1 MYIHTLRVILPQLYL
16 FYYSFFSLLLCICI
30 ITLLVIFFFVDNN
43 QLYVFAHI
51 NGSKIQE
58 ITDNNDGIKILFTYE
73 PEKPIIDT
81 FTKLYFSVQDL
92 EGNHF
97 KDVKASVVVT
107 NGQRL
112 FKFQNITVTDGDFYV
127 EYIFPDDGTHQVIT
141 RIDTKTSIIPASF
154 SVFVPHQAPPSMLNP
169 FPLPPDGKYSL
180 GIIVSIILAIAIPI
194 IAVVALI
201 IVIKKH

>member
-1 MYIHTLRVILPQLYL
+1 LGVILQQLYL
-16 FYYSFFSLLLCICI
+16 FYYSFFSLFVCICI
-30 ITLLVIFFFVDNN
+30 ITLFAIFSFVEHN
-43 QLYVFAHI
+43 QFYAFGHL
-51 NGSKIQE
+51 NGSRVQE
-58 ITDNNDGIKILFTYE
+58 ITDNSDGINIQFTYE

-112 FKFQNITVTDGDFYV
+112 FKFQNITVTNGDFYV

-194 IAVVALI
+194 IAIVSLI

>member
-1 MYIHTLRVILPQLYL
+1 MIVP
-16 FYYSFFSLLLCICI
+16 FLCICI
-30 ITLLVIFFFVDNN
+30 ITLLAIFSFVEHN
-43 QLYVFAHI
+43 QFYAFGHL
-51 NGSKIQE
+51 NGSRVQE
-58 ITDNNDGIKILFTYE
+58 ITDNSDGIKIQFTYE

-92 EGNHF
+92 EGNHV

-180 GIIVSIILAIAIPI
+180 GIIVSIILAIVIPI
-194 IAVVALI
+194 IAVVSLI
-201 IVIKKH
+201 IVIKKHW

>member
-1 MYIHTLRVILPQLYL
+1 MYTLRVILQQLYL
-16 FYYSFFSLLLCICI
+16 FYYSFFSLFLCICI
-30 ITLLVIFFFVDNN
+30 ITLLAIFSFVEHN
-43 QLYVFAHI
+43 QFYAFGHL
-51 NGSKIQE
+51 NGSRVQE
-58 ITDNNDGIKILFTYE
+58 ITDNSDGIKIQFTYK

-169 FPLPPDGKYSL
+169 FPLPPDGQYSL
-180 GIIVSIILAIAIPI
+180 GIIVSIILAIVIPI
-194 IAVVALI
+194 IAVVSLI

>member
-1 MYIHTLRVILPQLYL
+1 MTL
-16 FYYSFFSLLLCICI
+16 
-30 ITLLVIFFFVDNN
+30 ITLLFVDNEF
-43 QLYVFAHI
+43 YVFAHI
-51 NGSKIQE
+51 NETRKQE
-58 ITDNNDGIKILFTYE
+58 LIDNSDGIKIEFTYE

-92 EGNHF
+92 EGKHI
-97 KDVKASVVVT
+97 KDFKASVTVT

-112 FKFQNITVTDGDFYV
+112 FKFQNITVIDGDFFV

-141 RIDTKTSIIPASF
+141 RIDTKTSITPASF

-180 GIIVSIILAIAIPI
+180 GIIISIILAIVIPI
-194 IAVVALI
+194 VAVISLI

>member
-1 MYIHTLRVILPQLYL
+1 MRILRQLNL
-16 FYYSFFSLLLCICI
+16 FYYSFFSLFLYTCLVTSLI
-30 ITLLVIFFFVDNN
+30 ILSFVDNN
-43 QLYVFAHI
+43 QFYVLGHL
-51 NGSKIQE
+51 NGSRIQE
-58 ITDNNDGIKILFTYE
+58 ITDNSDGIKIQFTYE

-92 EGNHF
+92 EGNHI
-97 KDVKASVVVT
+97 KDVKAFVIVT

-112 FKFQNITVTDGDFYV
+112 FKFQNISATDGDFYV

-141 RIDTKTSIIPASF
+141 RIDTKTTIIPASF
-154 SVFVPHQAPPSMLNP
+154 SVFVPHQSPPSILNP

-180 GIIVSIILAIAIPI
+180 GILVSIMLAIAIPI
-194 IAVVALI
+194 VAIISLI

>member
-1 MYIHTLRVILPQLYL
+1 MYIHTLRVILRQLYL

-30 ITLLVIFFFVDNN
+30 VTSLTIFSFVDNN
-43 QLYVFAHI
+43 QFYAFAHL
-51 NGSKIQE
+51 NGSRIQE
-58 ITDNNDGIKILFTYE
+58 ITDNSDGIKIQFTYE
-73 PEKPIIDT
+73 PEIPIIDT

-92 EGNHF
+92 EGNHIQ
-97 KDVKASVVVT
+97 DVKASVIVT

-112 FKFQNITVTDGDFYV
+112 FKFQNITSTDGDFNV

-141 RIDTKTSIIPASF
+141 RIDTRTSIIPASF

-194 IAVVALI
+194 VAVISLI

>member
-1 MYIHTLRVILPQLYL
+1 MRVIRQLYL
-16 FYYSFFSLLLCICI
+16 FYYSFLFLFVCVCI
-30 ITLLVIFFFVDNN
+30 ITSLTIFSFVDN
-43 QLYVFAHI
+43 QFYAFAHL
-51 NGSKIQE
+51 NGTRIQE
-58 ITDNNDGIKILFTYE
+58 LIDNSDGIKIQFNYE

-92 EGNHF
+92 EGNHI
-97 KDVKASVVVT
+97 KDVKASVIVT

-112 FKFQNITVTDGDFYV
+112 FKFQNITASNGDFNV

-141 RIDTKTSIIPASF
+141 RVDTKTSIIPASF

-194 IAVVALI
+194 IAVISLI

>member
-1 MYIHTLRVILPQLYL
+1 MYIHTLRVILRQLYL
-16 FYYSFFSLLLCICI
+16 FCYSFFSLLLCICI

-43 QLYVFAHI
+43 QFYAFAHL
-51 NGSKIQE
+51 NGSRIQE
-58 ITDNNDGIKILFTYE
+58 ITDNSDGIKILFTYE

-92 EGNHF
+92 EGNHI
-97 KDVKASVVVT
+97 KNIKASVIVT

-112 FKFQNITVTDGDFYV
+112 FKFQNITATDGDFYV

-141 RIDTKTSIIPASF
+141 RIDTKTTIIPASF
-154 SVFVPHQAPPSMLNP
+154 SVFVPHQSPPSILNP
-169 FPLPPDGKYSL
+169 FPLSPDGKYSL
-180 GIIVSIILAIAIPI
+180 GIIVSIILAITIPI
-194 IAVVALI
+194 IAVISLI

>member
-1 MYIHTLRVILPQLYL
+1 MRVIRQLYL
-16 FYYSFFSLLLCICI
+16 LYSFFSLLFLCICI
-30 ITLLVIFFFVDNN
+30 IILLIIFLFVNNN
-43 QLYVFAHI
+43 QFYVFAHI

-58 ITDNNDGIKILFTYE
+58 IIDNNDGIKILFTYV

-92 EGNHF
+92 EGNHI
-97 KDVKASVVVT
+97 KDIKASVIVT

-112 FKFQNITVTDGDFYV
+112 FKFQNISATDGDFYV

-141 RIDTKTSIIPASF
+141 RIDTKATIIPASF
-154 SVFVPHQAPPSMLNP
+154 SVFVPHQSPPTLLNP
-169 FPLPPDGKYSL
+169 FPLPPEGQYSL

-194 IAVVALI
+194 VAVISLI
-201 IVIKKH
+201 IIIKKH

>member
-1 MYIHTLRVILPQLYL
+1 MYTLRVILQQFYL
-16 FYYSFFSLLLCICI
+16 FYYSFFSLFLCICI
-30 ITLLVIFFFVDNN
+30 ITLLAIFSFVEHN
-43 QLYVFAHI
+43 QFYAFGHL
-51 NGSKIQE
+51 NGSRVQE
-58 ITDNNDGIKILFTYE
+58 ITDNSDGIKIQFTYE

-127 EYIFPDDGTHQVIT
+127 EYIFPDDGTLQVIT
-141 RIDTKTSIIPASF
+141 RIDTKTSIIPTSF

-194 IAVVALI
+194 IAAVSLI
-201 IVIKKH
+201 IMIKKH